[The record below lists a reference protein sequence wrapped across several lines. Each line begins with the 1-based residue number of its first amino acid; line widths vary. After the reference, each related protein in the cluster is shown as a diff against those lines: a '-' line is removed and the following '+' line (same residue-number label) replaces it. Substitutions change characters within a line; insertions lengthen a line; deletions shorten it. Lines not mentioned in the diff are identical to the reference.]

1 MSIPESMTTY
11 TNKGWMNLTSQM
23 PPKVNSMEIKG
34 SKIRKDFI
42 LPEIVELK
50 KKIPPNISEISV
62 RDKI

>member
-50 KKIPPNISEISV
+50 KK
-62 RDKI
+62 